1 MSHNMERGAIMKKN
15 NVGPVVAACLM
26 ASAGGTAYAADAV
39 KDFPNKPVRIIVGY
53 APGGGVDMAARLVG
67 QALGELWNGSVV
79 IENRPGVAGGIGTEM
94 TARAAPDGYTMMLCN
109 IATHGITPARVAKLP
124 YDPIRD
130 FSFLSR
136 VGGNPNVLMAHP
148 SLPAR
153 TIPELIAYA
162 KANPGKLSY
171 GSSGVGASPNLSVE
185 LFKMMAGINIV
196 HVPYKGAAPAL
207 ADVMG
212 GQIPLSVGNLPGGP
226 LAAIKSGKVRG
237 LAVTTLKRSAK
248 APEVPTMAESGVP
261 GYEVNGWYGICSP
274 KLPRPLEMKINA
286 DLIKVLASAALKQ
299 RLDDQGIDVQ
309 SSTPEELVAHV
320 RAEIA
325 KWTKVVKEASLGA
338 AN

>member
-1 MSHNMERGAIMKKN
+1 MRKAIIHALVPGLVIGA
-15 NVGPVVAACLM
+15 GVASGA
-26 ASAGGTAYAADAV
+26 ANAADAV
-39 KDFPNKPVRIIVGY
+39 KDFPSKPVRIIVGY

-67 QALGELWNGSVV
+67 QALAEEWKGTVV
-79 IENRPGVAGGIGTEM
+79 IDNRPGAAGGIGTEL
-94 TARAAPDGYTMMLCN
+94 TAKAPADGYTMMLCN
-109 IATHGITPARVAKLP
+109 IATHGITPARASKLP

-136 VGGNPNVLMAHP
+136 VGGNPNVLMAHA

-153 TIPELIAYA
+153 NIQELVAHA

-171 GSSGVGASPNLSVE
+171 GSSGVGASPHLSME
-185 LFKMMAGINIV
+185 LLKMMTGTNLV

-207 ADVMG
+207 ADLMG

-237 LAVTTLKRSAK
+237 LAVTTLKRSSK
-248 APEVPTMAESGVP
+248 APDVPTMVESGVP

-274 KLPRPLEMKINA
+274 KLPRALEAKINA
-286 DLIKVLASAALKQ
+286 DLIKVLASDALKK
-299 RLDDQGIDVQ
+299 RLDDQGIDVS
-309 SSTPEELVAHV
+309 SSTPDELMAHA

-325 KWTKVVKEASLGA
+325 KWVKVVKEANLPPE
-338 AN
+338 

>member
-1 MSHNMERGAIMKKN
+1 MKPYFPGAVVMSAAIASGA
-15 NVGPVVAACLM
+15 AF
-26 ASAGGTAYAADAV
+26 AADPV
-39 KDFPNKPVRIIVGY
+39 KDFPAKPVRIIVGY

-67 QALGELWNGSVV
+67 QSLGELWGGTVV
-79 IENRPGVAGGIGTEM
+79 IDNRPGAAGGIGTEM

-124 YDPIRD
+124 YDPVRD

-136 VGGNPNVLMAHP
+136 VGGNPNVLMAHA

-153 TIPELIAYA
+153 TVPELITYA

-171 GSSGVGASPNLSVE
+171 GSSGVGASPHLSIE
-185 LFKMMAGINIV
+185 LLKMMAGISIV

-237 LAVTTLKRSAK
+237 LAVTTLKRSSK
-248 APEVPTMAESGVP
+248 APDVPTMAESGVP

-274 KLPRPLEMKINA
+274 KLPRALEAKINA
-286 DLIKVLASAALKQ
+286 DLIKALASDALKK

-325 KWTKVVKEASLGA
+325 KWTKVVKEAKLEG
-338 AN
+338 NE

>member
-1 MSHNMERGAIMKKN
+1 MKQKNQMLWPWVLAAAVTSVASMTSVSGAVI
-15 NVGPVVAACLM
+15 AA
-26 ASAGGTAYAADAV
+26 GAV
-39 KDFPNKPVRIIVGY
+39 QNFPAKPVRIIVGY

-67 QALGELWNGSVV
+67 QAVGELWNGSVV
-79 IENRPGVAGGIGTEM
+79 IDNRPGAAGGIGTEM

-109 IATHGITPARVAKLP
+109 IATHGITPARTPKLP

-136 VGGNPNVLMAHP
+136 VGGTPNVLMAHA

-153 TIPELIAYA
+153 NIQELVAHA
-162 KANPGKLSY
+162 KAHPGKLSY
-171 GSSGVGASPNLSVE
+171 GSSGVGSSPHLSVE
-185 LFKMMAGINIV
+185 LLKLMAGISIV

-237 LAVTTLKRSAK
+237 LAVTTLKRSSK
-248 APEVPTMAESGVP
+248 APDVPTMAESGVP

-274 KLPRPLEMKINA
+274 KLPRALEAKINA
-286 DLIKVLASAALKQ
+286 GLVKALATNTLKQ

-325 KWTKVVKEASLGA
+325 KWSKVVKEAKLDSSE
-338 AN
+338 

>member
-1 MSHNMERGAIMKKN
+1 MKQAVMCAAVMAAAAGHAAAI
-15 NVGPVVAACLM
+15 
-26 ASAGGTAYAADAV
+26 AADAA
-39 KDFPNKPVRIIVGY
+39 KDFPIKPVRIIVGY
-53 APGGGVDMAARLVG
+53 PAGGGVDMAARLVG
-67 QALGELWNGSVV
+67 QALGELWGRSVV
-79 IENRPGVAGGIGTEM
+79 IDNRPGAAGGIGTEL

-109 IATHGITPARVAKLP
+109 IATHGITPARVKKLP

-136 VGGNPNVLMAHP
+136 VGGNPNVLMAHA
-148 SLPAR
+148 SLAAR
-153 TIPELIAYA
+153 TIPELITYA

-171 GSSGVGASPNLSVE
+171 GSSGVGASPHLSVE
-185 LFKMMAGINIV
+185 LFKMMAGVNIV

-237 LAVTTLKRSAK
+237 LAVTTLKRSSK
-248 APEVPTMAESGVP
+248 APDVPTMAESGLP

-274 KLPRPLEMKINA
+274 KLPRPLEAKINA
-286 DLIKVLASAALKQ
+286 DLIKVIATAALKQ
-299 RLDDQGIDVQ
+299 RLDDQGIDAQ

-320 RAEIA
+320 RGEIS
-325 KWTKVVKEASLGA
+325 KWSKVVKEANLGA
-338 AN
+338 TD

>member
-1 MSHNMERGAIMKKN
+1 MMQCKYR
-15 NVGPVVAACLM
+15 AATLAVLM
-26 ASAGGTAYAADAV
+26 AMMSAGAATAADAV
-39 KDFPNKPVRIIVGY
+39 KKFPTKPVRIIVGY
-53 APGGGVDMAARLVG
+53 PAGGGVDMAARLVG
-67 QALGELWNGSVV
+67 QGLGEEWKSTVV
-79 IENRPGVAGGIGTEM
+79 IDNRPGAAGGIGTEM
-94 TARAAPDGYTMMLCN
+94 TSRAPADGYTLMLCN
-109 IATHGITPARVAKLP
+109 IGTHGITPARVAKLP
-124 YDPIRD
+124 YDPIKD

-136 VGGNPNVLMAHP
+136 IGGNPNVLMAHA

-153 TIPELIAYA
+153 NIQELVAHA

-171 GSSGVGASPNLSVE
+171 GSSGVGASPHLSVE

-226 LAAIKSGKVRG
+226 LAAIRSGKVRG
-237 LAVTTLKRSAK
+237 LAVTTLKRSSK
-248 APEVPTMAESGVP
+248 APDVPTFAESGVP

-274 KLPRPLEMKINA
+274 KLPRALELKINA
-286 DLIKVLASAALKQ
+286 DLVKVLATNTLRQ

-320 RAEIA
+320 RAEIE
-325 KWTKVVKEASLGA
+325 KWRKVVKEAKLEG
-338 AN
+338 ND

>member
-1 MSHNMERGAIMKKN
+1 MKFVGSIPMLAAALLVNVAHAAEPVN
-15 NVGPVVAACLM
+15 N
-26 ASAGGTAYAADAV
+26 
-39 KDFPNKPVRIIVGY
+39 FPSKPVRIIVGY

-67 QALGELWNGSVV
+67 QALGELWNGTVV
-79 IENRPGVAGGIGTEM
+79 IDNRPGAAGGIGTEM
-94 TARAAPDGYTMMLCN
+94 TAKAASDGYTMMLCN
-109 IATHGITPARVAKLP
+109 IATHGITPARFSKLP
-124 YDPIRD
+124 YDPIKD

-136 VGGNPNVLMAHP
+136 VGGNPNVLMAHA

-153 TIPELIAYA
+153 TIRELITYA

-185 LFKMMAGINIV
+185 LLKMMTGINIV
-196 HVPYKGAAPAL
+196 HVPYRGAAPAL

-248 APEVPTMAESGVP
+248 APDVPTMDESGVP

-274 KLPRPLEMKINA
+274 KLPRPLEAKINA
-286 DLIKVLASAALKQ
+286 DLIKVLASDALKK

-320 RAEIA
+320 RVEIA
-325 KWTKVVKEASLGA
+325 KWTKVVKEANLA
-338 AN
+338 AE

>member
-1 MSHNMERGAIMKKN
+1 MRQQVFNAVVLGITAAATTAMA
-15 NVGPVVAACLM
+15 VGSVH
-26 ASAGGTAYAADAV
+26 AADAV
-39 KDFPNKPVRIIVGY
+39 KDFPTKPVRIIVGY
-53 APGGGVDMAARLVG
+53 APGGGVDMTARLVG
-67 QALGELWNGSVV
+67 GALGELWNSSVV
-79 IENRPGVAGGIGTEM
+79 IDNRPGAAGGIGTEL
-94 TARAAPDGYTMMLCN
+94 TAKAAADGYTMMLCN
-109 IATHGITPARVAKLP
+109 IATHGITPARVARLP

-136 VGGNPNVLMAHP
+136 VGGNPNVLMAHA

-153 TIPELIAYA
+153 TIPELITYA

-171 GSSGVGASPNLSVE
+171 GSSGVGASPHLSVE
-185 LFKMMAGINIV
+185 LLKMMAGINIV

-248 APEVPTMAESGVP
+248 APDVPTMAESGVP

-274 KLPRPLEMKINA
+274 KLARPLEMKINA
-286 DLIKVLASAALKQ
+286 DLIKVLTSDALKK

-320 RAEIA
+320 RGEIA
-325 KWTKVVKEASLGA
+325 KWTKVVKEANLA
-338 AN
+338 AE

>member
-1 MSHNMERGAIMKKN
+1 MKH
-15 NVGPVVAACLM
+15 GILFSGVVACAVTVG
-26 ASAGGTAYAADAV
+26 ASEVAADPV
-39 KDFPNKPVRIIVGY
+39 KNFPSKPVRIIVGY

-67 QALGELWNGSVV
+67 QALGELWGSTVV
-79 IENRPGVAGGIGTEM
+79 IDNRPGAAGSIGTEM

-109 IATHGITPARVAKLP
+109 IATHGITPARTPKLP

-136 VGGNPNVLMAHP
+136 VGGNPNVLMAHA
-148 SLPAR
+148 SVSAR
-153 TIPELIAYA
+153 TIPELVAYA
-162 KANPGKLSY
+162 KSNPGKLSY
-171 GSSGVGASPNLSVE
+171 GSSGVGSSPHLSVE
-185 LFKMMAGINIV
+185 LLKMMTGISIV

-237 LAVTTLKRSAK
+237 LAVTTLKRSSK
-248 APEVPTMAESGVP
+248 APDVPTMHESGVT

-274 KLPRPLEMKINA
+274 KLPRALEAKINA
-286 DLIKVLASAALKQ
+286 DLVKALATPTLRQ

-309 SSTPEELVAHV
+309 SSTPEALAAHA
-320 RAEIA
+320 RAEID
-325 KWTKVVKEASLGA
+325 KWRKVVKEAKLEGGD
-338 AN
+338 

>member
-1 MSHNMERGAIMKKN
+1 MKTRYQKPATLAVVVLTLGA
-15 NVGPVVAACLM
+15 A
-26 ASAGGTAYAADAV
+26 TAQGAEAV
-39 KDFPNKPVRIIVGY
+39 KSFPTKPVRIIVGY
-53 APGGGVDMAARLVG
+53 TAGGGVDMAARLVG
-67 QALGELWNGSVV
+67 QGLSELWGSSVV
-79 IENRPGVAGGIGTEM
+79 IDNRPGAAGGIGTEM

-109 IATHGITPARVAKLP
+109 IATHGITPARVKKLP
-124 YDPIRD
+124 YDPVRD

-136 VGGNPNVLMAHP
+136 VGGNPNVLMAHA
-148 SLPAR
+148 SLPAKS
-153 TIPELIAYA
+153 IQELVAHA

-171 GSSGVGASPNLSVE
+171 GSSGVGASPHLSIE
-185 LFKMMAGINIV
+185 LLKMMAGINLV

-226 LAAIKSGKVRG
+226 LTAIKSGKVRG

-248 APEVPTMAESGVP
+248 APDVPTMAESGVP

-274 KLPRPLEMKINA
+274 KLPMPLEAKINA
-286 DLIKVLASAALKQ
+286 DLVKALATNALKQ

-309 SSTPEELVAHV
+309 SSTPDELVAHV

-325 KWTKVVKEASLGA
+325 KWTKVVKEAKLESTE
-338 AN
+338 

>member
-1 MSHNMERGAIMKKN
+1 MAAVMVNSAASGAE
-15 NVGPVVAACLM
+15 AA
-26 ASAGGTAYAADAV
+26 
-39 KDFPNKPVRIIVGY
+39 KDFPSKPVRIIVGY
-53 APGGGVDMAARLVG
+53 PPGGGVDMAARLVG
-67 QALGELWNGSVV
+67 QALGELWGSTVV
-79 IENRPGVAGGIGTEM
+79 IDNRPGAAGGIGTEM
-94 TARAAPDGYTMMLCN
+94 TAKAAPDGYTMMLCN
-109 IATHGITPARVAKLP
+109 IATHGITPARVKNLP
-124 YDPIRD
+124 YDPVRD

-136 VGGNPNVLMAHP
+136 VGGTPNVLMAHA

-153 TIPELIAYA
+153 TIPELIAHA

-171 GSSGVGASPNLSVE
+171 GSSGVGASPHLSVE
-185 LFKMMAGINIV
+185 LLKMMAGINIV

-207 ADVMG
+207 SDVMG

-237 LAVTTLKRSAK
+237 LAVTTLKRSSK
-248 APEVPTMAESGVP
+248 APDVPTMAESGVP

-274 KLPRPLEMKINA
+274 KLTQALETKINA

-325 KWTKVVKEASLGA
+325 KWAKVVKEANLGA
-338 AN
+338 SE

>member
-1 MSHNMERGAIMKKN
+1 MKRGFQWTAVTAIVMSFGAAI
-15 NVGPVVAACLM
+15 
-26 ASAGGTAYAADAV
+26 AADAV
-39 KDFPNKPVRIIVGY
+39 KDFPTKPVRIIVGY
-53 APGGGVDMAARLVG
+53 PPGGGVDMAARLVG
-67 QALGELWNGSVV
+67 QGLGEVWNSTVV
-79 IENRPGVAGGIGTEM
+79 IDNRPGAAGGIGTEL

-136 VGGNPNVLMAHP
+136 VGGNPNVLMAHA
-148 SLPAR
+148 SLQAR
-153 TIPELIAYA
+153 TIPELITYA

-171 GSSGVGASPNLSVE
+171 GSSGVGASPHLSVE
-185 LFKMMAGINIV
+185 LLKMMAGINIV

-237 LAVTTLKRSAK
+237 LAVTTLKRSSN
-248 APEVPTMAESGVP
+248 APDVPTMAESGVP

-274 KLPRPLEMKINA
+274 KLPKPLEAKINA
-286 DLIKVLASAALKQ
+286 DLVRALASATLKQ

-309 SSTPEELVAHV
+309 SSTPDELVAHV
-320 RAEIA
+320 RGEIA
-325 KWTKVVKEASLGA
+325 KWTKVVKEAGLQGTE
-338 AN
+338 

>member
-1 MSHNMERGAIMKKN
+1 MSKIIRRPCALALVLAFML
-15 NVGPVVAACLM
+15 VPLVPLVPLAAQ
-26 ASAGGTAYAADAV
+26 AAEPG
-39 KDFPNKPVRIIVGY
+39 KPFPTKPARIIVGY
-53 APGGGVDMAARLVG
+53 TAGGGVDMAARLVG
-67 QALGELWNGSVV
+67 QALGELWGVSVV
-79 IENRPGVAGGIGTEM
+79 IDNRPGAAGGIGTEL

-109 IATHGITPARVAKLP
+109 IATHGITPARVKKLP
-124 YDPIRD
+124 YDTVAD

-136 VGGNPNVLMAHP
+136 VGGTPNVLMAHA
-148 SLPAR
+148 SVPAR
-153 TIPELIAYA
+153 TLQELIAHA

-171 GSSGVGASPNLSVE
+171 GSSGVGASPHLSVE
-185 LFKMMAGINIV
+185 LLNMMAGINIV

-237 LAVTTLKRSAK
+237 LAVTTLKRSSK
-248 APEVPTMAESGVP
+248 APDVPTMAESGVP

-274 KLPRPLEMKINA
+274 KLPKPLEAKINA
-286 DLIKVLASAALKQ
+286 DLRKALATNVLKQ

-309 SSTPEELVAHV
+309 SSTPEEFVAHV

-325 KWTKVVKEASLGA
+325 KWTKVVKEAKLEASE
-338 AN
+338 

>member
-1 MSHNMERGAIMKKN
+1 MMRYPLRLRAAVLAMLMSG
-15 NVGPVVAACLM
+15 GVAM
-26 ASAGGTAYAADAV
+26 AADPV
-39 KDFPNKPVRIIVGY
+39 KDFPTKPVRIIVGY
-53 APGGGVDMAARLVG
+53 AAGGGVDMAARLVG
-67 QALGELWNGSVV
+67 QALGELWNASVV
-79 IENRPGVAGGIGTEM
+79 IDNRPGAAGGIGTEL

-124 YDPIRD
+124 YDPIKD

-136 VGGNPNVLMAHP
+136 VGGNPNVLMAHA

-153 TIPELIAYA
+153 TLQELIAHA

-171 GSSGVGASPNLSVE
+171 GSSGVGASPHLSIE
-185 LFKMMAGINIV
+185 LLKMMAGINIV

-237 LAVTTLKRSAK
+237 LAVTTLKRSSK
-248 APEVPTMAESGVP
+248 APDVPTMAESGVP

-274 KLPRPLEMKINA
+274 KLPRALEAKINA
-286 DLIKVLASAALKQ
+286 DLVKVLATNALKQ

-309 SSTPEELVAHV
+309 SSTPPELEAHA
-320 RAEIA
+320 RAEIE
-325 KWTKVVKEASLGA
+325 KWRKVVKEAKLEGGE
-338 AN
+338 

>member
-1 MSHNMERGAIMKKN
+1 MRQYRVSA
-15 NVGPVVAACLM
+15 VALAVLTGSG
-26 ASAGGTAYAADAV
+26 SAMAADAV
-39 KDFPNKPVRIIVGY
+39 KNFPTKPVRIIVGY
-53 APGGGVDMAARLVG
+53 PAGGGVDMAARLVG
-67 QALGELWNGSVV
+67 QALGEEWKSTVV
-79 IENRPGVAGGIGTEM
+79 IDNRPGAAGGIGTEM
-94 TARAAPDGYTMMLCN
+94 TSRAPADGYTLMLCN
-109 IATHGITPARVAKLP
+109 IGTHGITPARTPKLP
-124 YDPIRD
+124 YDPIKD

-136 VGGNPNVLMAHP
+136 IGGNPNVLMAHA

-153 TIPELIAYA
+153 NIQELVAHA

-171 GSSGVGASPNLSVE
+171 GSSGVGASPHLSIE

-237 LAVTTLKRSAK
+237 LAVTTSKRSSK
-248 APEVPTMAESGVP
+248 TPDVPTFAESGVL

-274 KLPRPLEMKINA
+274 KLPRALELKINA
-286 DLIKVLASAALKQ
+286 DLVKVLATNTLRQ

-320 RAEIA
+320 RAEIE
-325 KWTKVVKEASLGA
+325 KWRKVVKEAKLEGSE
-338 AN
+338 

>member
-1 MSHNMERGAIMKKN
+1 MKSWWWMPVLLAGAGA
-15 NVGPVVAACLM
+15 VHGQTFPV
-26 ASAGGTAYAADAV
+26 
-39 KDFPNKPVRIIVGY
+39 KPVRIVVGY

-67 QALGELWNGSVV
+67 QALAEEWKGTVV
-79 IENRPGVAGGIGTEM
+79 IDNRPGAAGGIGTEL
-94 TARAAPDGYTMMLCN
+94 TAKAAADGYTMMLCN
-109 IATHGITPARVAKLP
+109 IGTHGITPARVKKLP
-124 YDPIRD
+124 YDPIAD

-136 VGGNPNVLMAHP
+136 VGGNPNVLMAHA

-153 TIPELIAYA
+153 NIQELVAYA

-171 GSSGVGASPNLSVE
+171 GSSGVGASPHLSVE
-185 LFKMMAGINIV
+185 LFKMMTGINII

-237 LAVTTLKRSAK
+237 LAVTTAKRSSK
-248 APEVPTMAESGVP
+248 APDVPTMAESGVP

-274 KLPRPLEMKINA
+274 KLAKPLEAKINA
-286 DLIKVLASAALKQ
+286 DLIRVLAGATLKQ
-299 RLDDQGIDVQ
+299 RLDDQGIDVI
-309 SSTPEELVAHV
+309 SSTPQELESHA

-325 KWTKVVKEASLGA
+325 KWRKVVQEANLPLE
-338 AN
+338 

>member
-1 MSHNMERGAIMKKN
+1 MMRYPLRLHAAALATLMCGGVAMS
-15 NVGPVVAACLM
+15 
-26 ASAGGTAYAADAV
+26 ADQM
-39 KDFPNKPVRIIVGY
+39 KDFPTKPVRIIVGY

-67 QALGELWNGSVV
+67 QGLGELWNASVV
-79 IENRPGVAGGIGTEM
+79 IDNRPGAAGGIGTEL
-94 TARAAPDGYTMMLCN
+94 TARAAPDGYTMMLCT
-109 IATHGITPARVAKLP
+109 IASHGITPARMKLP

-136 VGGNPNVLMAHP
+136 VGGNPNVLMAHA

-153 TIPELIAYA
+153 TLQELIAHA

-171 GSSGVGASPNLSVE
+171 GSSGVGASPHLSIE
-185 LFKMMAGINIV
+185 LLKMMAGINIV

-237 LAVTTLKRSAK
+237 LAVTTLKRSSK
-248 APEVPTMAESGVP
+248 APDVPTMAESGVP

-274 KLPRPLEMKINA
+274 KLPRALEVKINA
-286 DLIKVLASAALKQ
+286 DLVKVLATNALKQ

-309 SSTPEELVAHV
+309 SSTPPELEAHA
-320 RAEIA
+320 RAEIE
-325 KWTKVVKEASLGA
+325 KWRKVVKEAKLEGGE
-338 AN
+338 